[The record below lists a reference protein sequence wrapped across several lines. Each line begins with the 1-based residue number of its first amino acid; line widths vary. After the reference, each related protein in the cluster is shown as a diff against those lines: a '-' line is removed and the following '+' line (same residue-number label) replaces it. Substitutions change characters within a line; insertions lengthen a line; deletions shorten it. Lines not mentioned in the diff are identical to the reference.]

1 MTKRPLGI
9 VPMSNFT
16 SINGQERNLLQ
27 TNERK
32 SKNYLENPYC
42 LETIIIF

>member
-1 MTKRPLGI
+1 MAQRPLGI

-32 SKNYLENPYC
+32 SKNYLENPFF
-42 LETIIIF
+42 LEIISF